1 MTLLLTDNS
10 TLTKFID
17 GVTIGNKKTAFDYRR
32 RLESFRVFVLEKYKI
47 SLDELILTLTTVPTK
62 HGPKIDVYDLLS
74 EYVGYIYREKNVSPL
89 TLRLLLSTVKCYL
102 ETSGKEIKFTSI
114 SQMGLKKFTFF

>member
-32 RLESFRVFVLEKYKI
+32 RLESFRVFVFEKYKI
-47 SLDELILTLTTVPTK
+47 SLDELILTLTTVSIK

-74 EYVGYIYREKNVSPL
+74 EYVGYIHREKNGINFVIDNSIAL
-89 TLRLLLSTVKCYL
+89 NAILS
-102 ETSGKEIKFTSI
+102 
-114 SQMGLKKFTFF
+114 